1 MLQVHKAIVS
11 AKWLQQHLENQHLVV
26 LNATLID
33 FNELAIQQIPKSRF
47 FDIKQKFSDVTSS
60 FPNTCP
66 SSEQFTCEA
75 QELGINNDSCIVVYD
90 EKGIFSSAR
99 VWWLFKAFGYTNV
112 AVLNGGLPEWQNQG
126 FPTEKISVFTG
137 DSGNFTANYQPGYM
151 KFFNDIVTEIDDDT
165 HTIIDARSESRFKGL
180 VTETRPGL
188 RSGHIPNSKNL
199 PYESLLNNGILNDD
213 ATLKASLQTIAQPED
228 QITFSCGSG
237 ITACILALSAEI
249 SGYKHISV
257 YDGSW
262 TEWGTLF

>member
-11 AKWLQQHLENQHLVV
+11 VKWLQQHLENQHLVV

-75 QELGINNDSCIVVYD
+75 QKLGINNDSCIVVYD

-137 DSGNFTANYQPGYM
+137 DSGNFTANY
-151 KFFNDIVTEIDDDT
+151 
-165 HTIIDARSESRFKGL
+165 
-180 VTETRPGL
+180 
-188 RSGHIPNSKNL
+188 